1 MVMFGLAGHYN
12 HIEESNDKEKVFLV
26 TIFFLLNSITF
37 GKQVIDRQLPV
48 KMGGM
53 EEVRIKRM
61 GGDITVADAPR
72 GARVKTLGGNIRI
85 GNARRFVQASTNG
98 GYITIESVDGWV
110 KARTYSGNIT
120 VNVTDPDEETEARDE
135 ETEARK
141 DIELT
146 SYQGD
151 LRVMLPRNVSAIFE
165 IELAYTNNSMQNYR
179 IISDF
184 DLSQEETK
192 QWDYGRG
199 TPLRYIFGSGVAG
212 SGKRKIRLRTING
225 NIYLITSK

>member
-12 HIEESNDKEKVFLV
+12 HVEEVNGMEKGLLI

-37 GKQVIDRQLPV
+37 GKQGIDRQLPV
-48 KMGGM
+48 KMGGG
-53 EEVRIKRM
+53 EEVRISRM
-61 GGDITVADAPR
+61 GGDIEVADAQR
-72 GARVKTLGGNIRI
+72 WARVKTLGGNIRI
-85 GNARRFVQASTNG
+85 GNARRFVEASTNG
-98 GYITIESVDGWV
+98 GYISIESVDGWV

-120 VNVTDPDEETEARDE
+120 VNVTDPDEETGAGNDT
-135 ETEARK
+135 ETKK

-151 LRVMLPRNVSAIFE
+151 IRVMLPRNLSAIFD

-179 IISDF
+179 IITDF

-192 QWDYGRG
+192 QWDSSHG
-199 TPLRYIFGSGVAG
+199 TPRRSIFGKGIAG

-225 NIYLITSK
+225 NIYLKKSE

>member
-1 MVMFGLAGHYN
+1 M
-12 HIEESNDKEKVFLV
+12 EKVFLV

-37 GKQVIDRQLPV
+37 GKQGIDRQIPV

-53 EEVRIKRM
+53 EEVQIKRM
-61 GGDITVADAPR
+61 GGDIKVADAPR
-72 GARVKTLGGNIRI
+72 GARVQTLGGNIHI
-85 GNARRFVQASTNG
+85 GDARRFVHASANG

-120 VNVTDPDEETEARDE
+120 VNVTDPDEETEAGK

-151 LRVMLPRNVSAIFE
+151 LRVVLPRNLSAIFD
-165 IELAYTNNSMQNYR
+165 IELSYTNNSKQNYR
-179 IISDF
+179 IITDF

-192 QWDYGRG
+192 QWEYGRG
-199 TPLRYIFGSGVAG
+199 TPRRYIFGRGIAG
-212 SGKRKIRLRTING
+212 SGKRKITLKTING
-225 NIYLITSK
+225 NIYLKKSE